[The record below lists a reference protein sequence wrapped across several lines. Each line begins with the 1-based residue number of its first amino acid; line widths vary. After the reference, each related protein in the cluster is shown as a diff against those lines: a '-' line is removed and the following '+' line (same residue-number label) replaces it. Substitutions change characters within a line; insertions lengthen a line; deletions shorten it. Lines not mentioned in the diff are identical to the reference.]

1 MSHLRNRRNQVKKQK
16 RIRKNQEILKE
27 LSTKLKEEKK

>member
-1 MSHLRNRRNQVKKQK
+1 MSHLRNRRNQVKNQK

-27 LSTKLKEEKK
+27 ISTKIKEEKK